1 MIGEWKKDQ
10 TTARAITE
18 AENKARAAKTAK
30 LKEARLA
37 KEAAEDQ
44 GQAAKKPKPA
54 KRKAPN

>member
-1 MIGEWKKDQ
+1 MSGEWKKDQ

-44 GQAAKKPKPA
+44 GQTAKKPKPA
-54 KRKAPN
+54 KRGTRN

>member
-1 MIGEWKKDQ
+1 MSGEWKKDQ

>member
-1 MIGEWKKDQ
+1 MSGEWKKDQ

-44 GQAAKKPKPA
+44 GQATKKPKPA